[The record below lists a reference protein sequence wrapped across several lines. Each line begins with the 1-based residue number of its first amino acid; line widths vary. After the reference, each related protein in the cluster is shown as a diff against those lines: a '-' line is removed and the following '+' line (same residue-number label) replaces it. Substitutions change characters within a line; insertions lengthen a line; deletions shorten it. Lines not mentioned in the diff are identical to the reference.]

1 MAGLWNPDD
10 NGLQQIIQL
19 LKESQSPDTATQRTV
34 QQVSCVYLRTLIVLD
49 VESSM
54 GLAVQ
59 WPVTARLHILDSKPI
74 IILRPCLNITPEDF
88 AVQTT
93 HCSR

>member
-34 QQVSCVYLRTLIVLD
+34 QQVSSVDVTVLLIVN
-49 VESSM
+49 V
-54 GLAVQ
+54 
-59 WPVTARLHILDSKPI
+59 R
-74 IILRPCLNITPEDF
+74 
-88 AVQTT
+88 
-93 HCSR
+93 